1 VTLGRGGNGSI
12 PPVHPSARS
21 RSGVPRAPLGLAA
34 LLLVVTLTA
43 CGTAPAPT
51 PSSPSPA
58 PPAFPR
64 VEGAVLSTSEP
75 VPGDWRV
82 RIRVPDAGTA
92 YARARDLLTA
102 GGYHLTN
109 DQPASDGGSGQACT
123 SARCVTFGALVE
135 PDGGAAVEYEVFPNT
150 GVAG

>member
-1 VTLGRGGNGSI
+1 V
-12 PPVHPSARS
+12 
-21 RSGVPRAPLGLAA
+21 PLGLAA
-34 LLLVVTLTA
+34 ALLVTTLTA
-43 CGTAPAPT
+43 CGAAPSPT
-51 PSSPSPA
+51 PSTPSPA
-58 PPAFPR
+58 PPPFPR

-82 RIRVPDAGTA
+82 LIRVSDPQAA

-102 GGYHLTN
+102 GGYDLTN

-123 SARCVTFGALVE
+123 STRCVTFGALVE
-135 PDGGAAVEYEVFPNT
+135 PDGGAAVEYEVFANS